1 MTTQMN
7 TAHTSTESHA
17 HTSVLQR
24 SKSLVLTWLERVRT
38 RRELAEL
45 PPYLLKDIGL
55 TESDRYCESHK
66 PFWRG

>member
-1 MTTQMN
+1 MATHMT
-7 TAHTSTESHA
+7 TAHTSTDSHA
-17 HTSVLQR
+17 QSTLLQR
-24 SKSLVLTWLERVRT
+24 SKSLLLTWLERVRT

-55 TESDRYCESHK
+55 TESDRFCESHK

>member
-1 MTTQMN
+1 M
-7 TAHTSTESHA
+7 
-17 HTSVLQR
+17 LQR

>member
-1 MTTQMN
+1 MATQM
-7 TAHTSTESHA
+7 TSTHTTTGSHS
-17 HTSVLQR
+17 HLSLLER
-24 SKSLVLTWLERVRT
+24 SKSLLLTWLERVRT